1 MAKFGERRN
10 THMHIHYR
18 VTEIIPFVLETQL
31 HHIHSQSSTP
41 YIVTTEAVSKL
52 TIILSIF

>member
-31 HHIHSQSSTP
+31 YTLHHIHSQSSTP
-41 YIVTTEAVSKL
+41 YIVTTEAVSKH
-52 TIILSIF
+52 